1 MIKIYRLKQVRNSVS
16 HVLVGA
22 GGNTMRYNFT
32 GGNVV
37 SGTCPEISLKSKYAQ
52 DLLEASELY
61 KSGMV
66 VKVRETKTPEDE
78 TEAVAEAAVAA
89 AAKTDES
96 SVTTPDELL
105 AYVNTNYQKKFTDPS
120 KALAFAAKEGI
131 VFTNLSI
138 GE

>member
-1 MIKIYRLKQVRNSVS
+1 MIKIYRLRQVRNSVS

-61 KSGMV
+61 KSGLV
-66 VKVRETKTPEDE
+66 VKVREIKTQEDE
-78 TEAVAEAAVAA
+78 TEAVAGAA
-89 AAKTDES
+89 ATAKTGES

-105 AYVNTNYQKKFTDPS
+105 AYVNENYQKRFTDPS